1 MDVTEG
7 VVAMVWYAAGS
18 VTVASLAYLL
28 LAILAV
34 ATHRPAKGP
43 GWPSPP
49 QVTLLKPLCGD
60 EDGLDAALSSFF
72 SQRIDFPLRILFG
85 AADPHDPALGVARR
99 VAARFPEVAVTFV
112 VDARVRGANP
122 KVSNLVNMADAGLDE
137 IVVISDSDILI
148 APGTLQAAID
158 ALAGTGVG
166 AVTTAYRA
174 RPGIAGD
181 PVRSFGAWNIDYWDL
196 PMQLLYAQL
205 LPLSVTYGPL
215 TAVRA
220 EVLASLGGIAA
231 LADHLC
237 DDAALGRM
245 VRETGHSVVFTPAIA
260 ETLIN
265 DAGVADLFHHEL
277 RWARTVRGLA
287 PLGFAASVVSNPG
300 PIPLLLLLL
309 RPGWATVAMIA
320 LPIGMR
326 WVLSRLVAWRLGRAE
341 GLPAPGLLDLWL
353 RDLAC
358 FAVWVSA
365 FAVGHVGW
373 RGQRL
378 ALHDGDRLRPSG
390 QGQA

>member
-1 MDVTEG
+1 MAVTSG
-7 VVAMVWYAAGS
+7 VLAMAYYAAGL

-60 EDGLDAALSSFF
+60 EDGLDAALASFF
-72 SQRIDFPLRILFG
+72 SQRVDFPRRILFG
-85 AADPHDPALGVARR
+85 AADAHDPALEVARR
-99 VAARFPEVAVTFV
+99 VAARFPEVAVEFV

-137 IVVISDSDILI
+137 IVVISDSDIFI
-148 APGTLQAAID
+148 APGTLQLAID
-158 ALAGTGVG
+158 ALAGNGVG

-196 PMQLLYAQL
+196 PMQLLYARL
-205 LPLSVTYGPL
+205 VPLSVTYGPL

-220 EVLASLGGIAA
+220 EVLARLGGIAA

-245 VRETGHSVVFTPAIA
+245 VRETGHSIVFTPAIA

-300 PIPLLLLLL
+300 PIPLLLLL
-309 RPGWATVAMIA
+309 RPGWAAVAMIA

-326 WVLSRLVAWRLGRAE
+326 WVLSRLVARRLGQAE

-358 FAVWVSA
+358 FAVWISA

-378 ALHDGDRLRPSG
+378 ALHGGDRLSPSE